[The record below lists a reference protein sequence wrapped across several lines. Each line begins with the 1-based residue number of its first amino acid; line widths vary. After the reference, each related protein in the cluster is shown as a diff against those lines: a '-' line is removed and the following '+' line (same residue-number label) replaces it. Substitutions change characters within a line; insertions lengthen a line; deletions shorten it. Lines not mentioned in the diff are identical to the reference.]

1 MQCLVTLELKTEFL
15 LGVALV
21 TAAVALAGEVVE
33 DLGAVVAV
41 VEMVLVVLTGVAVQE
56 LCVVAA

>member
-41 VEMVLVVLTGVAVQE
+41 VAVVVVLVMA
-56 LCVVAA
+56 